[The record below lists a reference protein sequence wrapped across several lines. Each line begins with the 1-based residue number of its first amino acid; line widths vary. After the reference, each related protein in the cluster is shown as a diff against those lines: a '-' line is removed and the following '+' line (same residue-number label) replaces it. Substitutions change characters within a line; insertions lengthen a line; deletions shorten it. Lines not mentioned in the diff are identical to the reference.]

1 MVRRLRRGTSAT
13 HQDADPPRTGRQTLR
28 HGDLGRGPASYPR
41 LMLCSWERHRLS
53 EAGDRTRDRRYRG
66 YLESE
71 LEAAAVYATLAEA
84 EPDPERAGIFQKLV
98 DAEMRHASRW
108 ADKLGIDPSTLRPD
122 WRGPKMRMLKW
133 SSRLFGTRR
142 VLPMM
147 LRAEDKEVA
156 VYASDPEARDLVPEE
171 LQHATVLRGLGA
183 GPGPSLWPASLRNLS
198 VGGNSVRA
206 AVLGVN
212 DGLVSN
218 FSLVMGVAGGTDNAA
233 DIVLL
238 AGVAGLLAGA
248 FSMAAGEYVSMRSQ
262 REIYENEIRKERAEL
277 EEWPEE
283 EEGELE
289 LIYQAKGLSPEQSG
303 QVAKWLMA
311 DPEVVL
317 DTMAREKLGLDP
329 SQLGSPW
336 RASSSSFGAFVFG
349 AIFPILPYIFNEDAL
364 ALSLSAFLS
373 GAALVVVGGLLALVS
388 GKNVAWGA
396 LRMLLAGG
404 AAAAVTFGVGR
415 FIGVSLLG

>member
-1 MVRRLRRGTSAT
+1 MSDQAAR
-13 HQDADPPRTGRQTLR
+13 
-28 HGDLGRGPASYPR
+28 
-41 LMLCSWERHRLS
+41 ER
-53 EAGDRTRDRRYRG
+53 EGQYRE
-66 YLESE
+66 YLKSE
-71 LEAAAVYATLAEA
+71 LAAAAVYSALADTERDPGRA
-84 EPDPERAGIFQKLV
+84 EVFRKLV
-98 DAEMRHASRW
+98 DAEMRHAARW
-108 ADKLGIDPSTLRPD
+108 AEKLGMDPAGLEPGALSFKVRLVQLVAKLIGTGRVVPVLLR
-122 WRGPKMRMLKW
+122 GE
-133 SSRLFGTRR
+133 
-142 VLPMM
+142 
-147 LRAEDKEVA
+147 AKEVK
-156 VYASDPEARDLVPEE
+156 VYAADPEARDIVLEE
-171 LQHATVLRGLGA
+171 RQHARTLRGLGNEGVGA
-183 GPGPSLWPASLRNLS
+183 AWSPGGVTGSGGSL
-198 VGGNSVRA
+198 RA

-248 FSMAAGEYVSMRSQ
+248 FSMAAGEYVSIRSQ